1 MSLLPNSDSD
11 SLLEQAAYLRT
22 LPAIRERCTR
32 VHTLAQKDGLQ
43 YFEYHPENEQT
54 VVDFCAAIIEV
65 NCAQALV

>member
-1 MSLLPNSDSD
+1 MSLLPNSALD

-54 VVDFCAAIIEV
+54 VVDFCEAIIEASR
-65 NCAQALV
+65 AQFSV